1 MAGSSLVANKC
12 TCIPYMKGR
21 NSEHF
26 KSRMRL
32 IIRLDFLKYDTYHIA
47 NRMIK
52 MNRHTPKKVTGIDTD
67 HDMNEQ

>member
-1 MAGSSLVANKC
+1 
-12 TCIPYMKGR
+12 MKGR